1 MVLNGSLKY
10 ALCAALTGALVAIT
24 NAESALAQTSDS
36 GQPDLSLY
44 RCQPSEDNSGWTCAA
59 LTEAPSANLASGLPR
74 SPKPSAPR
82 SKDSTKANS
91 RPIAQLA
98 ETQSLQ
104 AAELDWRPIET
115 LSPEQRTRNCV
126 LCQGQFIAP
135 AVATAE
141 PNDSDDI
148 RASADQSESTA
159 TGSILTGNVRL
170 TQADREI
177 RADQISIESDS
188 DTLDLTGNIQI
199 REPGLLLVGSSA
211 VMARANQSALLSDA
225 SFVLHEQGLHGS
237 AKTLQ
242 QASDGRVTING
253 GSLSYCA
260 PDDETWAIHA
270 DQFVVD
276 TNSGMG
282 TADGAQLRVKD
293 TTVLLLPRF
302 SFPVGDQR
310 KSGLLWPSISN
321 DSVNGA
327 TISQPFYLN
336 LAPNYDLLY
345 TPTLLQERGLHQQ
358 LAMRYLGQRGDEWAA
373 EIGYLDND
381 NLGTAGQAAGNNR
394 WHLALDQEA
403 QYNDYWSSSLTI
415 DAVSDPNYLRDIDA
429 SKITSRYQD
438 QLAKEGYLQFETEHL
453 SARLAAR
460 KLDAL
465 ALDFENGYAI
475 EPQLDLRY
483 RAQEGMLQPILA
495 TQYTQFSHQDPTQ
508 LQGSRWY
515 SEAGLGLQKRW
526 QSGFIRLQGSRQSL
540 RYSFDSGSIQR
551 PDHDTNSGQR
561 WVLDGS
567 IVLDHESGHTSLQP
581 RMYYVHSDEERSLET
596 PLFDTKAY
604 AITTRSWLRDRLVSS
619 NDRLSQEHRVTLALD
634 LDHTTAEWQLQ
645 GQLAYLKLLDPLD
658 ASSVS
663 AQPLY
668 RGTDFIGLH
677 AKATWE
683 PGLSASLDLVGD
695 AESGDVLNQFAH
707 LQWRNTDDSS
717 FALGYSKNVHRRNTE
732 QWHLSS
738 AYRLRDNLRFLIAA
752 NVDTRHNAPLE
763 ALVGLEYESCC
774 VRVRVV
780 HSQYESAPN
789 GFYFQ
794 DESNWRTEQQTQI
807 EVSLKGL
814 GGFGQSIDAT
824 LNELIRGFNETS
836 Y

>member
-10 ALCAALTGALVAIT
+10 ALCVALTGALVAIT
-24 NAESALAQTSDS
+24 NAASAIAQTSVS
-36 GQPDLSLY
+36 AEPDLSLY
-44 RCQPSEDNSGWTCAA
+44 RCQPSDDNAGWTCTAFKDD
-59 LTEAPSANLASGLPR
+59 PSASMTSSLPR
-74 SPKPSAPR
+74 SSKPSASTR
-82 SKDSTKANS
+82 KDLAKANTNS
-91 RPIAQLA
+91 FAELV
-98 ETQSLQ
+98 ETQALS

-115 LSPEQRTRNCV
+115 LTPEQRTRNCV

-135 AVATAE
+135 TVATAE

-148 RASADQSESTA
+148 RASADQSEST
-159 TGSILTGNVRL
+159 TSGSILTGNVRL

-177 RADQISIESDS
+177 KADQISIVSDS

-211 VMARANQSALLSDA
+211 VMSRANQSALLSDA

-237 AKTLQ
+237 AKSLRQ
-242 QASDGRVTING
+242 GSDGRVTIDG
-253 GSLSYCA
+253 GNLSYCA

-276 TNSGMG
+276 TDRGMG
-282 TADGAQLRVKD
+282 TADGARLRIKD
-293 TTVLLLPRF
+293 TTVLVLPRF
-302 SFPVGDQR
+302 SFPIGDQR

-327 TISQPFYLN
+327 TLSQPFYLN

-358 LAMRYLGQRGDEWAA
+358 LAARYLGQQGDEWAA
-373 EIGYLDND
+373 EIGYLNND
-381 NLGTAGQAAGNNR
+381 NLGTAGQAAGDSR
-394 WHLALDQEA
+394 WHLALDQAA

-438 QLAKEGYLQFETEHL
+438 QLAKEGYLQFQSKHV

-465 ALDFENGYAI
+465 ALDFQNGYAT

-483 RAQEGMLQPILA
+483 RAQGGILQPILA
-495 TQYTQFSHQDPTQ
+495 TQYTQFSHPDPRQ

-515 SEAGLGLQKRW
+515 TQAGLGLERRW
-526 QSGFIRLQGSRQSL
+526 QSGFINLQGSRQSL
-540 RYSFDSGSIQR
+540 RYSFDADSIQR
-551 PDHDTNSGQR
+551 PEHDTNSGQR
-561 WVLDGS
+561 WVLDAGV
-567 IVLDHESGHTSLQP
+567 VLDHQSGHTSLQP
-581 RMYYVHSDEERSLET
+581 RIYYVHSDQDRALET

-634 LDHTTAEWQLQ
+634 LDHTTTEWQLE

-658 ASSVS
+658 ESPGS

-668 RGTDFIGLH
+668 RGTDFAGLH

-683 PGLSASLDLVGD
+683 RGLSASLDLVGD
-695 AESGDVLNQFAH
+695 AESGDVLNQFTQ
-707 LQWRNTDDSS
+707 LQWHNTDDSS

-752 NVDTRHNAPLE
+752 NGDTRHNAPLE

-774 VRVRVV
+774 VRIRVV

-794 DESNWRTEQQTQI
+794 DQSSWRTEQQTQI